1 MVDTRPAKK
10 SLDGIQ
16 GEADRLPR
24 GIPVPVSKSECAL
37 VLGKHRFREFYITKL
52 YMRVKIFIKST
63 LYYYLGITSFFHIEH
78 VTNPFK
84 TFHPIDICDYPID

>member
-24 GIPVPVSKSECAL
+24 GIPVPVSKSGWKEEVDEFVL
-37 VLGKHRFREFYITKL
+37 V
-52 YMRVKIFIKST
+52 
-63 LYYYLGITSFFHIEH
+63 
-78 VTNPFK
+78 
-84 TFHPIDICDYPID
+84 

>member
-24 GIPVPVSKSECAL
+24 GIPVPVSKSGE
-37 VLGKHRFREFYITKL
+37 V
-52 YMRVKIFIKST
+52 IKVDS
-63 LYYYLGITSFFHIEH
+63 
-78 VTNPFK
+78 
-84 TFHPIDICDYPID
+84 